1 MLVLGTSDSGF
12 ESRHPDKMTPEK
24 ISVKELSSQET
35 LEEKVLGLDEH
46 INSEKFKKKVELF
59 CKEVLIKD
67 NIVDSGNF
75 AQVFAEENTYEG
87 LCFKKIK
94 PLAEP
99 RNNVHQEGDILRRIQ
114 NIDEEVKT
122 PAPFLS
128 ADYHTINSK
137 GNPIK
142 KSVLV
147 MEKMNAI
154 TFREILGIEIS
165 QENRKVLPENFD
177 PELFFKKLEVFF
189 EKIHKV
195 GVYHCDVSYAN
206 LMIEKETNT
215 PIVID
220 FGEAF
225 EGDSGEV
232 YDPYGRH
239 LNSSDAEIDLD
250 IKKLLQIKEDVVRHI
265 DKMSKIK

>member
-1 MLVLGTSDSGF
+1 MS
-12 ESRHPDKMTPEK
+12 PERL
-24 ISVKELSSQET
+24 SVRELSSQET
-35 LEEKVLGLDEH
+35 LEEKVLGLEEH
-46 INSEKFKKKVELF
+46 INTEKFKEKIQTF

-75 AQVFAEENTYEG
+75 AQVFAEEDTYEG

-99 RNNVHQEGDILRRIQ
+99 RNNVHQEGNILKYIQ
-114 NIDEEVKT
+114 NIDSEVKT
-122 PAPFLS
+122 PVPFLS
-128 ADYHTINSK
+128 ADYHTIDSK

-154 TFREILGIEIS
+154 TFRDIIDPEVTLA
-165 QENRKVLPENFD
+165 RKKSIPENFD
-177 PELFFKKLEVFF
+177 PEVFFNKLMKFFKKLHE
-189 EKIHKV
+189 I
-195 GVYHCDVSYAN
+195 GVYHRDVSPAN

-225 EGDSGEV
+225 EGDSGEM

-239 LNSSDAEIDLD
+239 LNSLDAETDLD
-250 IKKLLQIKEDVVRHI
+250 IKKLLQIKEDVIRHI
-265 DKMSKIK
+265 DKMSNIK

>member
-12 ESRHPDKMTPEK
+12 ESRHPDNMTPER
-24 ISVKELSSQET
+24 ISVRELSSQET

-46 INSEKFKKKVELF
+46 INTEKFKEKIETF

-75 AQVFAEENTYEG
+75 AQVFAEENTYKG

-99 RNNVHQEGDILRRIQ
+99 RNNVHQEGKILKYIQ
-114 NIDEEVKT
+114 NIESKVKT
-122 PAPFLS
+122 PIPFLS

-137 GNPIK
+137 GNPVK

-147 MEKMNAI
+147 MEKMEAI
-154 TFREILGIEIS
+154 TLRDIFDPEVPTKKK
-165 QENRKVLPENFD
+165 KVLPENFD
-177 PELFFKKLEVFF
+177 PEIFFTHLEDYFKKLHE
-189 EKIHKV
+189 V
-195 GVYHCDVSYAN
+195 GVYHCDVSLAN
-206 LMIEKETNT
+206 IMIERETNT

-232 YDPYGRH
+232 FDPYGRH
-239 LNSSDAEIDLD
+239 LHSLDAETDLD
-250 IKKLLQIKEDVVRHI
+250 IKKLLQIKADIIRDI